1 MTKENKGIILVA
13 DDDPS
18 LIKTTEM
25 LIDMGFP
32 GFKIEPFEDGTS
44 LEERLNQDVS
54 DVRLVITDNT
64 MPGPNGSEIIKSYAG
79 RLEQIPFILHY
90 SPMEIP
96 PGAIGEEAVRNGA
109 FGYLIKTGEIDPF
122 LDLVGRA
129 LDSSG

>member
-64 MPGPNGSEIIKSYAG
+64 MPGPNGSE
-79 RLEQIPFILHY
+79 
-90 SPMEIP
+90 
-96 PGAIGEEAVRNGA
+96 
-109 FGYLIKTGEIDPF
+109 
-122 LDLVGRA
+122 
-129 LDSSG
+129 